1 MIVSRRLVLAI
12 IFWLGVGAV
21 VGHGFF
27 DVLVTRGEKHYLLSQ
42 ARAELG
48 LAQPV
53 TLDGVMRRTI
63 DDALKAAVVWG
74 GLVAGAGIVSVVLFD
89 RSGRQ
94 PRLRG

>member
-1 MIVSRRLVLAI
+1 VSRRLALAI
-12 IFWLGVGAV
+12 IVWLGVGAV

-48 LAQPV
+48 LAEPV

-63 DDALKAAVVWG
+63 RDALKVAVIWG
-74 GLVAGAGIVSVVLFD
+74 GLVAGAGIVSALVLE